1 MKAVQIL
8 MEEDLIAAV
17 DQEAKRRQLDRSK
30 VIRTALQRFLAESRR
45 HALEQ
50 QHIEGYRKRPVQ
62 KREIKAW
69 ERVQEWPEE

>member
-1 MKAVQIL
+1 MKAIQIL
-8 MEEDLIAAV
+8 MDDELIEAV

-30 VIRTALQRFLAESRR
+30 VIRTALLRLLAESRK

-50 QHIEGYRKRPVQ
+50 QHIEGYRKHPVQ

-69 ERVQEWPEE
+69 ERVQEWPEK